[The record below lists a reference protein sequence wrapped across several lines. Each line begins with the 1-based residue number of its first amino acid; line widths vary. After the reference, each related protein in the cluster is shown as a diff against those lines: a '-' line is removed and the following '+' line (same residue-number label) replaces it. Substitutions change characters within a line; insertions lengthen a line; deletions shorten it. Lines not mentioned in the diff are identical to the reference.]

1 MPEDTVVGLPR
12 PGGTVE
18 DDPLL
23 GVLRDGAR
31 RMLRQAI
38 EAEVAEFL
46 ALHADRVD
54 DHGRRRLVRNGHA
67 PERTIQTG
75 IGPLEVR
82 RPRVRDRGAAGDA
95 RIRFTSAVL
104 PAYLRRT
111 RNVEELLPWL
121 YLKGVST
128 GQFEEALTAL
138 LGPNAPGLS
147 ATTIR
152 RLVAAWR
159 DEHRRWLHR
168 DPSGKRYVYVWAD
181 GVYFAPRLEH
191 DRQCILVLI
200 GADASGRKE
209 LLAIDD
215 GFRESEQ
222 SWHELLVRLRD
233 ENGLVIEPELA
244 TGDGALG
251 FWQAARKVWP
261 MTKQQRCWVHKT
273 VNVLNKLPP
282 SVQKKAKADLHA
294 IYEAASR
301 AEAEAAFDR
310 FLAKY
315 GAKYDKAAHCLAKD
329 RAALLAFYDVP
340 AEHWKHV
347 RSTNPIE
354 STFATVRLRTDK
366 TKGCLSRDTALAL
379 VFKLARAAERHW
391 RRLNGPDRLAEV
403 IRGVRFRDGEPV
415 QAAEDQ
421 AAAA

>member
-1 MPEDTVVGLPR
+1 MEEDSVVPLPR

-18 DDPLL
+18 SDPLL
-23 GVLRDGAR
+23 GVLREGAR
-31 RMLRQAI
+31 RMLMQAI
-38 EAEVAEFL
+38 EAEVEAFL
-46 ALHADRVD
+46 AAHAELVD
-54 DHGRRRLVRNGHA
+54 GHGRRRLVRNGHA
-67 PERTIQTG
+67 PERRLQTG
-75 IGPLEVR
+75 IGPVEVR
-82 RPRVRDRGAAGDA
+82 RPRVRDRGDGAEPP
-95 RIRFTSAVL
+95 IRFTSAIL
-104 PAYLRRT
+104 PAYLRRA
-111 RNVEELLPWL
+111 RNVEEVLPWL

-128 GQFEEALTAL
+128 GQFEEALAAL
-138 LGPNAPGLS
+138 LGSDAPGLS

-152 RLVAAWR
+152 RLVSAWQ
-159 DEHRRWLHR
+159 DEHRRWQRR
-168 DPSGKRYVYVWAD
+168 DLSTKRYVYVWAD

-200 GADASGRKE
+200 GADASGKKE

-233 ENGLVIEPELA
+233 ENGLVIDPEFA

-261 MTKQQRCWVHKT
+261 TTKQQRCWVHKT
-273 VNVLNKLPP
+273 ANVLNYLPR
-282 SVQKKAKADLHA
+282 SVQRKAKADLHA
-294 IYEAASR
+294 ISEAENRSD
-301 AEAEAAFDR
+301 AEAAFDR

-329 RAALLAFYDVP
+329 RGALLAFYGVP

-347 RSTNPIE
+347 RSTNPVE
-354 STFATVRLRTDK
+354 STFATVRLRTAT
-366 TKGCLSRDTALAL
+366 TKGCLSRATALAM
-379 VFKLARAAERHW
+379 VFKLAQAAERHW
-391 RRLNGPDRLAEV
+391 RRLNGPERLAEV

-421 AAAA
+421 AAA

>member
-1 MPEDTVVGLPR
+1 MEEDTVVPLPR

-23 GVLRDGAR
+23 HVLREGAR
-31 RMLRQAI
+31 QMLMQAI
-38 EAEVAEFL
+38 EAEVAAFL
-46 ALHADRVD
+46 AAHDHLADD
-54 DHGRRRLVRNGHA
+54 TGRRRLVRNGHA
-67 PERTIQTG
+67 PQRSIQTG
-75 IGPLEVR
+75 IGPIEVR
-82 RPRVRDRGAAGDA
+82 RPRVRDRGARDAA

-111 RNVEELLPWL
+111 RNVEDLLPWL
-121 YLKGVST
+121 YLKGIPT

-138 LGPNAPGLS
+138 LGPDAPGLS
-147 ATTIR
+147 ATTVR
-152 RLVAAWR
+152 RLVGTWQ
-159 DEHRRWLHR
+159 DEHRRWQRR
-168 DPSGKRYVYVWAD
+168 DLSGRRFVYVWAD

-200 GADASGRKE
+200 GADAGGRKE
-209 LLAIDD
+209 LLAIED

-251 FWQAARKVWP
+251 FWKAARKVWP
-261 MTKQQRCWVHKT
+261 TTKHQRCWVHKT
-273 VNVLNKLPP
+273 ANVLNYLPK

-294 IYEAASR
+294 IYEAENR

-315 GAKYDKAAHCLAKD
+315 GARYDKAAHCLAKD
-329 RAALLAFYDVP
+329 RDALLAFYDVP

-347 RSTNPIE
+347 RSTNPVE

-366 TKGCLSRDTALAL
+366 TKGCLSRDTALAM
-379 VFKLARAAERHW
+379 VFKLAKSAERHW
-391 RRLNGPDRLAEV
+391 RRLNGPERLAEV

-421 AAAA
+421 AAA